1 MEINDSK
8 LFEKCN
14 RYSTLNISNGCTIS
28 DDILNKINIES
39 ISQSEL
45 NEQYVDYVFARRFVP
60 MGSRL
65 YENNGIV
72 KSTSTVE
79 ASDVVRDIK
88 HKYNLQY
95 WQIFVDNRKYN
106 VKFIIVIPDTSI
118 NVTLVKH
125 DMELL
130 GYYVGGTKTI
140 YDQND
145 REWCVLQFEPYYQ
158 PSETTRVKG
167 CVRLF
172 HISPIENKDDIKK
185 NGIIAKEKTID
196 NKNRFYYPKRCFFV
210 NGYANHEDLEEVIQT
225 LYKNENYGNIEGLF
239 CVFHLNT
246 KSIPND
252 VDFFYDANFANVLS
266 FYSNKSI
273 PENAIYDIEIYDA
286 NKNIWLEQKTSIMDK
301 IKSFFGFAIYR
312 K

>member
-145 REWCVLQFEPYYQ
+145 REWVVLQFEPYYQ
-158 PSETTRVKG
+158 PSETRRVKG

-172 HISPIENKDDIKK
+172 HI
-185 NGIIAKEKTID
+185 
-196 NKNRFYYPKRCFFV
+196 
-210 NGYANHEDLEEVIQT
+210 
-225 LYKNENYGNIEGLF
+225 
-239 CVFHLNT
+239 
-246 KSIPND
+246 
-252 VDFFYDANFANVLS
+252 
-266 FYSNKSI
+266 
-273 PENAIYDIEIYDA
+273 
-286 NKNIWLEQKTSIMDK
+286 
-301 IKSFFGFAIYR
+301 
-312 K
+312 

>member
-145 REWCVLQFEPYYQ
+145 REWVVLQFEPYYQ
-158 PSETTRVKG
+158 PSETRRVKG

-210 NGYANHEDLEEVIQT
+210 NGHANHEDLEEVIESKISKIEPVNKVGIVSQAAQQEFAQ
-225 LYKNENYGNIEGLF
+225 KNQQEQNQNLAKENGESSL
-239 CVFHLNT
+239 
-246 KSIPND
+246 S
-252 VDFFYDANFANVLS
+252 DFMRTITNEKL
-266 FYSNKSI
+266 
-273 PENAIYDIEIYDA
+273 
-286 NKNIWLEQKTSIMDK
+286 KNRVME
-301 IKSFFGFAIYR
+301 
-312 K
+312 

>member
-1 MEINDSK
+1 MEINDGK

-106 VKFIIVIPDTSI
+106 VKLFSSSRVDNISLNSI
-118 NVTLVKH
+118 S
-125 DMELL
+125 
-130 GYYVGGTKTI
+130 
-140 YDQND
+140 
-145 REWCVLQFEPYYQ
+145 YQ
-158 PSETTRVKG
+158 RIFRINFDSYI
-167 CVRLF
+167 CF
-172 HISPIENKDDIKK
+172 
-185 NGIIAKEKTID
+185 
-196 NKNRFYYPKRCFFV
+196 RFF
-210 NGYANHEDLEEVIQT
+210 
-225 LYKNENYGNIEGLF
+225 
-239 CVFHLNT
+239 
-246 KSIPND
+246 
-252 VDFFYDANFANVLS
+252 
-266 FYSNKSI
+266 
-273 PENAIYDIEIYDA
+273 
-286 NKNIWLEQKTSIMDK
+286 
-301 IKSFFGFAIYR
+301 
-312 K
+312 